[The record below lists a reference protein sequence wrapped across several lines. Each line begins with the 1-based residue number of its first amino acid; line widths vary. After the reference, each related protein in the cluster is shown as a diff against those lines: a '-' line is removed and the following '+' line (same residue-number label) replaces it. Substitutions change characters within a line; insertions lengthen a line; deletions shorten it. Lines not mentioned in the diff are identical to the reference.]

1 MRLTGKDP
9 NFKSLVSQNQYFAR
23 LLIVYM
29 LLMIL
34 IALVACN
41 AAYRQK
47 QEELDS
53 NISQTMYGLSY
64 EYRTMTENFWQVY
77 MPVFDGYSVVYDA
90 LEHYYASDAA
100 LTPSE
105 KQRLRYALTQMAVC
119 NNNIEWIAIY
129 SPLRDVNYIMVS
141 TGNSSLRELPADFP
155 YLAMLPET
163 FAGME
168 NMGVQD
174 LSSLGVKS
182 DTFALCGGI
191 PRAMGNGALM
201 VGYRTNTLLS
211 RLRGE
216 DMLLAD
222 SHYYLLDNDNVIFSS
237 EGVRDQTGLYQPE
250 GDVRGFVTAPDGSKL
265 FVIAERCG
273 SNTAYLVMAC
283 PRGTVLR
290 FVLGNMLAILSI
302 VILFTV
308 FSVIFYISMLHSITR
323 EVNVLRE
330 GLYRLGGNNLDV
342 RIPTSFQQG
351 GLSEIAES
359 INQMAERLK
368 ENIRREKDY
377 QLRQKEAELSDLQ
390 SKFNP
395 HFLYNTLEML
405 RGRCLQNGNDDVAEL
420 ITSMSSIFRSLIT
433 KRSFISLRE
442 ELAGSR
448 RYLALFAARYGDQV
462 EIRFDIASDVLQYG
476 IIPNVFQPLIENYF
490 QYGFNMHEEGNYIC
504 LRGESLDDEYFMLA
518 VEDNGLGMSDE
529 ALADMNATLQKPISR
544 ESESYGLK
552 NLHQRLMLYYGP
564 DCGVRV
570 QRNGERGL
578 RVCITARKYKISD
591 P

>member
-1 MRLTGKDP
+1 MRFAGKEP
-9 NFKSLVSQNQYFAR
+9 IFKSLVCQNKYFMR
-23 LLIVYM
+23 LLMFYM
-29 LLMIL
+29 LLMVL
-34 IALVACN
+34 ITLVACN

-53 NISQTMYGLSY
+53 NINQTMYGLSY
-64 EYRTMTENFWQVY
+64 EYRAMTENFWQVY
-77 MPVFDGYSVVYDA
+77 MPVFDQYSVVYDA
-90 LEHYYASDAA
+90 LDHYFASDSA
-100 LTPSE
+100 LTPAD
-105 KQRLRYALTQMAVC
+105 KQQLRYALTQMAVC
-119 NNNIEWIAIY
+119 NNNIEWIAVY
-129 SPLRDVNYIMVS
+129 SPLRDVNYIMIN
-141 TGNSSLRELPADFP
+141 TGNSSLRELPTDFP

-168 NMGVQD
+168 NMGVHD
-174 LSSLGVKS
+174 LSSLGVTS

-191 PRAMGNGALM
+191 PRTMGNGTLM

-216 DMLLAD
+216 DVLLED

-237 EGVRDQTGLYQPE
+237 SGVTDETGLYQPE
-250 GDVRGFVTAPDGSKL
+250 GEVQGFVTAPDGRKL
-265 FVIAERCG
+265 YAVAEHCG
-273 SNTAYLVMAC
+273 SNTAYLIMTC
-283 PRGTVLR
+283 PQRTVLL
-290 FVLGNMLAILSI
+290 FLLGNMLAILSI
-302 VILFTV
+302 VIIFTV
-308 FSVIFYISMLHSITR
+308 ASVIFYIGMLHSITR

-342 RIPTSFQQG
+342 RIPTTFQQG

-368 ENIRREKDY
+368 ENIRKEKDY

-420 ITSMSSIFRSLIT
+420 ITNMSSIFRSLIT
-433 KRSFISLRE
+433 KRSFISIRE

-490 QYGFNMHEEGNYIC
+490 QYGFNMHEEGNYIR
-504 LRGESLDDEYFMLA
+504 LRGESLDDEHFMLA
-518 VEDNGLGMSDE
+518 VEDNGLGMSED
-529 ALADMNATLQKPISR
+529 ALALMNTTLQKPISR

-552 NLHQRLMLYYGP
+552 NLHQRLVLYYGP
-564 DCGVRV
+564 DCGVHV

-578 RVCITARKYKISD
+578 RVCITARKYMVSD
-591 P
+591 T